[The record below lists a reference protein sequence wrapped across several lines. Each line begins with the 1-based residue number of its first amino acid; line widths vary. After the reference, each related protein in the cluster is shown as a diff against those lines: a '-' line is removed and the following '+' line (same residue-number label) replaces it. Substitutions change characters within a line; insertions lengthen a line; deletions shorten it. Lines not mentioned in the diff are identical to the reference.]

1 MSFRR
6 IITPVD
12 AVLQRVLAL
21 LMLLL
26 VACVTWQVVS
36 RYLLGDP
43 SSWTEELARYL
54 LVWIGLLGAAY
65 AYGCRAH
72 MAIDLLEGRLGKS
85 ARAVQRAVIAL
96 LVLVF
101 ALLVS
106 VLGGGSLVAL
116 TWELQQVSAAMG
128 VPMALV
134 YTVIPLSG
142 LLVALYACAEI
153 NDALRSDVR

>member
-1 MSFRR
+1 MNLRR
-6 IITPVD
+6 IIAPVD

-26 VACVTWQVVS
+26 VSCVTWQVVS

-54 LVWIGLLGAAY
+54 LVWIGLLGAAF

-72 MAIDLLEGRLGKS
+72 MAIDLLQGRLGERG
-85 ARAVQRAVIAL
+85 RALLRALIAA

-101 ALLVS
+101 ALLVT
-106 VLGGGSLVAL
+106 VLGGSSLVAL
-116 TWELQQVSAAMG
+116 TWELKQESAAMG
-128 VPMALV
+128 VPMAMV

-142 LLVALYACAEI
+142 LLIALYAIADI
-153 NDALRSDVR
+153 ADALRGARR

>member
-1 MSFRR
+1 VNLHR
-6 IITPVD
+6 IIAPVD

-26 VACVTWQVVS
+26 VSCVTWQVVS

-54 LVWIGLLGAAY
+54 LVWIGLLGAAF

-72 MAIDLLEGRLGKS
+72 MAIDLLEGRLGERG
-85 ARAVQRAVIAL
+85 RALLRALIAA

-101 ALLVS
+101 ALLVT
-106 VLGGGSLVAL
+106 VLGGSSLVAL
-116 TWELQQVSAAMG
+116 TWELKQESAAMG
-128 VPMALV
+128 VPMAMV

-142 LLVALYACAEI
+142 LLIALYAIADI
-153 NDALRSDVR
+153 ADALRGARR